1 MKEAGKQK
9 RASYWASPVWSGSLY
24 PVAAAVVVV
33 VAGTAKPVSIAV
45 TGAATGAA
53 AVRGHVL
60 LGCTLGGKR

>member
-24 PVAAAVVVV
+24 PVAAVVVV
-33 VAGTAKPVSIAV
+33 VAGTAKPVNIAV

-53 AVRGHVL
+53 AVRHDVMSV
-60 LGCTLGGKR
+60 TVSQ